1 MLDESSASHALLS
14 AALGGLLCVA
24 ACAPKATT
32 QTSSD
37 AAATADA
44 GDEASA
50 EPFECDGGVVADAG
64 VTSSQMVPSLTLD
77 DFTSQCDAQHGVVE
91 ISPHCGG
98 SNNCRGFTY
107 DTGTQLLT
115 QHTCRATNA
124 CAGYSCIICD

>member
-24 ACAPKATT
+24 ACAPKAGQ
-32 QTSSD
+32 QTSD
-37 AAATADA
+37 AATTGDA
-44 GDEASA
+44 GSEASA
-50 EPFECDGGVVADAG
+50 QPFECDGGVVADAG
-64 VTSSQMVPSLTLD
+64 VTSSEVVTSLTLE

-91 ISPHCGG
+91 IEPHCGG